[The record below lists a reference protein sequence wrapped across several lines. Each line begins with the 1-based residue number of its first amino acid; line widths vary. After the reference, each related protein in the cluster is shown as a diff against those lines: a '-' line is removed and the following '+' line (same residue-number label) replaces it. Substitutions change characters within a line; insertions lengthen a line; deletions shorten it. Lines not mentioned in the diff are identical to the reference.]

1 MWKFTDHTLRTP
13 GSETVDPLTGEVTQ
27 VSPVD
32 ETVSGMIVPAGEHDM
47 NKGFQAG
54 EYKGFFALRSMPE
67 INLDQ
72 VIKGSD
78 TYEIKG
84 VEYWAQKALYVL
96 RLSKWAQA

>member
-1 MWKFTDHTLRTP
+1 MWKFTDHTLRVP

-32 ETVSGMIVPAGEHDM
+32 ETVSGMIVPAGYQDM

-54 EYKGFFALRSMPE
+54 DYKGYFALRSLPT
-67 INLDQ
+67 INKDQ
-72 VIKGSD
+72 IITGSD

>member
-1 MWKFTDHTLRTP
+1 MWKFTDHTLRVP
-13 GSETVDPLTGEVTQ
+13 ASESVDPLTGELTQ
-27 VSPVD
+27 TGLED

-54 EYKGFFALRSMPE
+54 DYKGFFALRSLPT

-72 VIKGSD
+72 IITGSD

-84 VEYWAQKALYVL
+84 VEYWSEKSLYVL
-96 RLSKWAQA
+96 RLSRWAQA